1 MITVIAATFAL
12 LMFVFATYAAI
23 EYRREYRARM
33 DAFTLEDE
41 FVADYLNC
49 QDILKCATYKDGQKI
64 IKAFNDRWMGIMRKD
79 RVEYFVKTMTESLE
93 YRIIYNQF
101 SIN

>member
-1 MITVIAATFAL
+1 MITAIAAAFAL

-23 EYRREYRARM
+23 EYRREYQARM

-41 FVADYLNC
+41 FVADYLEC
-49 QDILKCATYKDGQKI
+49 QDTLKIATYNDGQKVI
-64 IKAFNDRWMGIMRKD
+64 AAFQDRWIGIMRRE
-79 RVEYFVKTMTESLE
+79 RVDYFVKTMTESLE

>member
-12 LMFVFATYAAI
+12 LMFVFVTYAAI
-23 EYRREYRARM
+23 EYRREYKARM

-41 FVADYLNC
+41 FVADYLEC
-49 QDILKCATYKDGQKI
+49 QETLKLATYKDGQKI
-64 IKAFNDRWMGIMRKD
+64 IAAFQDRWSGIMATD
-79 RVEYFVKTMTESLE
+79 RVDYFVKVMTESLE
-93 YRIIYNQF
+93 YRIIYNKF

>member
-1 MITVIAATFAL
+1 MITAIAAAFCL
-12 LMFVFATYAAI
+12 LMFTFATYAAL
-23 EYRREYRARM
+23 EYRREYKARM

-64 IKAFNDRWMGIMRKD
+64 IAAFGDRWKGIMRKE
-79 RVEYFVKTMTESLE
+79 RVDYFVKTMTESLE